1 MPKLQFPRGDDRSR
15 VFELVLAVLVVSF
28 NLKRRNLNEGQRSMV
43 AARLANMRV
52 GDNQYSEGTP
62 MGRASI
68 EKAAHQLN
76 VSEGVHAHGRSRD
89 LSSSGAGGAGGRN

>member
-52 GDNQYSEGTP
+52 GDNQYSEVS
-62 MGRASI
+62 SI
-68 EKAAHQLN
+68 DETSNEQAAQQLN
-76 VSEGVHAHGRSRD
+76 VSERPVF
-89 LSSSGAGGAGGRN
+89 